1 MKALKLS
8 FDLSDEP
15 QLVEWLRIRSAKS
28 GKSQKSILVE
38 ALKRYLSD
46 AQEDQFILSAADKSF
61 AEWSNPEDD
70 IFDPI

>member
-1 MKALKLS
+1 M
-8 FDLSDEP
+8 
-15 QLVEWLRIRSAKS
+15 EWLRIRSAKS

-46 AQEDQFILSAADKSF
+46 AQEEQFMLSAADKSF

-70 IFDPI
+70 IYDTL

>member
-1 MKALKLS
+1 MKTLKLS

-46 AQEDQFILSAADKSF
+46 AQEEQFMLSAADKSF

-70 IFDPI
+70 IYDTL

>member
-1 MKALKLS
+1 MKALQLS

-15 QLVEWLRIRSAKS
+15 QLVEWLRIRAAQS

-46 AQEDQFILSAADKSF
+46 PQEEQFMLSAADKSF
-61 AEWSNPEDD
+61 TEWSNPEDD
-70 IFDPI
+70 IYDTL